1 MFLLFVD
8 GGIEVAGISGNA
20 SRRGMKFH
28 SAVSHSVIFIIIITD
43 LELNMM
49 EHNYF
54 FLTCDRSLKFTILM
68 LIYSFE
74 NLTLALHLDLLIKLT
89 ET

>member
-20 SRRGMKFH
+20 SRRGRKFH
-28 SAVSHSVIFIIIITD
+28 SAVSHSVIFIIIT
-43 LELNMM
+43 NMM